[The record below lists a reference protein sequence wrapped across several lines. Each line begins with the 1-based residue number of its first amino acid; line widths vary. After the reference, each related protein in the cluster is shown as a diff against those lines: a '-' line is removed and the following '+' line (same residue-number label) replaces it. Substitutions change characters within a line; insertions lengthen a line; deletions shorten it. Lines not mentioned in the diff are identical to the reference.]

1 MVVDVSSQYYPAHPV
16 GKLRSLLFMV
26 ISDRLRP
33 RPLDSGPTILLQ
45 HPPVKSRRITAK
57 RPSSVG
63 RAAHANSSFPDQ
75 VTEEVATLAA
85 APYDGSAAREA
96 RATSSAVPAATQ
108 PLLGAR
114 KILEKSDAIPHSRS
128 FDGLRLSLIHI

>member
-63 RAAHANSSFPDQ
+63 RAAHANNTFQLVLAWSGWVSANRLNAVVWILRETQKHICKRVIPELDR
-75 VTEEVATLAA
+75 VA
-85 APYDGSAAREA
+85 
-96 RATSSAVPAATQ
+96 
-108 PLLGAR
+108 
-114 KILEKSDAIPHSRS
+114 
-128 FDGLRLSLIHI
+128 F